1 MYNVSEVK
9 NMSQEVR
16 EPQQKRSIDKKNRI
30 IEAGYELFAKDGY
43 FNTNTSEIAKKAGVS
58 TGIVYGYFHDK
69 LDILIE
75 VLDIYVDNVFYPV
88 FEMFDKITAPVDF
101 DFIITHSIDNAV
113 TVHENNAAIHEALHS
128 LSSTDKTVRD
138 KFMALEN
145 DMTMRFVAK
154 LRSLGYDRE
163 DIFERVHLA
172 METVQ
177 SYAHEKV
184 FDKHSYIDYNR
195 MRKIVIDMLV
205 SLFKK

>member
-1 MYNVSEVK
+1 
-9 NMSQEVR
+9 MSQEVR
-16 EPQQKRSIDKKNRI
+16 EPQQQRSIDKKNRI
-30 IEAGYELFAKDGY
+30 IEAGYELFAKVGY
-43 FNTNTSEIAKKAGVS
+43 FNTNTSEIAKKAG
-58 TGIVYGYFHDK
+58 IVYGYFHDK
-69 LDILIE
+69 RDILIE

-88 FEMFDKITAPVDF
+88 FEMFDKITAPLDF

-145 DMTMRFVAK
+145 DMTVRFVAK

-184 FDKHSYIDYNR
+184 FDKHSYIDYDR
-195 MRKIVIDMLV
+195 MRKIVIDMIV

>member
-1 MYNVSEVK
+1 MYNVREVK

-16 EPQQKRSIDKKNRI
+16 EPQQQRSIDKKNRI
-30 IEAGYELFAKDGY
+30 IEAGYELFAKVGY

-69 LDILIE
+69 RDILIE
-75 VLDIYVDNVFYPV
+75 VLGIYIDNVFYPV

-113 TVHENNAAIHEALHS
+113 KVHENNASIHEALHS

-145 DMTMRFVAK
+145 DMTTRFVAK

-184 FDKHSYIDYNR
+184 FDKHSYIDYDR

>member
-1 MYNVSEVK
+1 
-9 NMSQEVR
+9 MSQEVR

-69 LDILIE
+69 RDILIE

-145 DMTMRFVAK
+145 DMTMSSSQNSALWAMTARIFLNAST
-154 LRSLGYDRE
+154 LRWKPCSP
-163 DIFERVHLA
+163 
-172 METVQ
+172 TPT
-177 SYAHEKV
+177 
-184 FDKHSYIDYNR
+184 
-195 MRKIVIDMLV
+195 
-205 SLFKK
+205 KKFSISTLISTTTACVKSS

>member
-1 MYNVSEVK
+1 MYNVREVK

-16 EPQQKRSIDKKNRI
+16 EPQQQRSIDKKNRI
-30 IEAGYELFAKDGY
+30 IEAGYELFAKVGY

-69 LDILIE
+69 RDILIE
-75 VLDIYVDNVFYPV
+75 VLGIYIDNVFYPV
-88 FEMFDKITAPVDF
+88 FEMFDNITAPVDF

-113 TVHENNAAIHEALHS
+113 KVHENNAAIHEALHS

-145 DMTMRFVAK
+145 DMTVRFVAK

-184 FDKHSYIDYNR
+184 FDKHSYIDYDR

>member
-1 MYNVSEVK
+1 MLEKLLAVLLV
-9 NMSQEVR
+9 
-16 EPQQKRSIDKKNRI
+16 D
-30 IEAGYELFAKDGY
+30 
-43 FNTNTSEIAKKAGVS
+43 
-58 TGIVYGYFHDK
+58 
-69 LDILIE
+69 LDIVHRDQHAPGVILGRGILLELHDLIVNRGRSADRE
-75 VLDIYVDNVFYPV
+75 LAQIHRQVILRLNGIRSSVGRLLHKFQAFQAKARRVFG
-88 FEMFDKITAPVDF
+88 MFDKITAPVDF

-113 TVHENNAAIHEALHS
+113 KVHENNAAIHEALHS

-145 DMTMRFVAK
+145 DMTTRFVAK

-184 FDKHSYIDYNR
+184 FDKHSYIDYDR

>member
-1 MYNVSEVK
+1 MYNVREVK

-16 EPQQKRSIDKKNRI
+16 EPQQQRSIDKKNRI
-30 IEAGYELFAKDGY
+30 IEAGYELFAKVGY

-69 LDILIE
+69 RDILIE
-75 VLDIYVDNVFYPV
+75 VLGIYIDNVFYPV

-101 DFIITHSIDNAV
+101 DFIITHSIDIAV
-113 TVHENNAAIHEALHS
+113 AVHENNAAIHEALHS

-145 DMTMRFVAK
+145 DMTVRFVAK

-184 FDKHSYIDYNR
+184 FDKHSYIDYDR

>member
-1 MYNVSEVK
+1 MRGKKYVTGSTRAATTALDR
-9 NMSQEVR
+9 QEKQDYRSRVR
-16 EPQQKRSIDKKNRI
+16 TFRKGRLFQHEHVGNR
-30 IEAGYELFAKDGY
+30 
-43 FNTNTSEIAKKAGVS
+43 KKAGVS

-69 LDILIE
+69 RDILIE

-145 DMTMRFVAK
+145 DMTTRFVAK

-184 FDKHSYIDYNR
+184 FDKHSYIDYDR

>member
-1 MYNVSEVK
+1 MLIFDKSVCGRRAVTLPALDVPEYNLAENFVRNAELNLPEVA
-9 NMSQEVR
+9 EIDLVR
-16 EPQQKRSIDKKNRI
+16 EYIGLSLK
-30 IEAGYELFAKDGY
+30 AKG
-43 FNTNTSEIAKKAGVS
+43 
-58 TGIVYGYFHDK
+58 
-69 LDILIE
+69 
-75 VLDIYVDNVFYPV
+75 VDNVFYPV

>member
-1 MYNVSEVK
+1 
-9 NMSQEVR
+9 MSQEVR
-16 EPQQKRSIDKKNRI
+16 EPQQQRSIDKKNRI
-30 IEAGYELFAKDGY
+30 IEAGYELFAKVGY

-69 LDILIE
+69 RDILIE

-101 DFIITHSIDNAV
+101 DFIITHSIDN
-113 TVHENNAAIHEALHS
+113 ENNAAIHEALHS

-145 DMTMRFVAK
+145 DMTVRFVAK

-184 FDKHSYIDYNR
+184 FDKLSYPWTKGSATPR
-195 MRKIVIDMLV
+195 EWRRC
-205 SLFKK
+205 FRAP

>member
-1 MYNVSEVK
+1 MYNVREVK

-16 EPQQKRSIDKKNRI
+16 EPQQQRSIDKKNRI
-30 IEAGYELFAKDGY
+30 IEAGYELFAKVGY

-69 LDILIE
+69 RDILIE
-75 VLDIYVDNVFYPV
+75 VLGIYVDNVFFPV

-101 DFIITHSIDNAV
+101 DFIIAHSIDNAV
-113 TVHENNAAIHEALHS
+113 KVHENNAAIHEALHS

-145 DMTMRFVAK
+145 DMTVRFVAK

-184 FDKHSYIDYNR
+184 FDKHSYIDYDR